1 MDSNYQTPSE
11 VNRIQMIA
19 LLLGVVGVIALIAGA
34 VNESTR
40 EQFFRSYL
48 FGFVVWVGLPV
59 GCLGLLMLQ
68 HLTGGAW
75 GMMIRRVLEAGTRTF
90 WLMLIAFIPIALGL
104 RYIYVWA
111 ADATTF
117 SAHHVAHK
125 AKYLN
130 ANFFILR
137 TVIYFALWFLLMLLL
152 NKWSKQQDSSSN
164 SRIEAQKMSHISGPG
179 IVFFAIS
186 VSFASF
192 DWVMSLDPYWGST
205 IFGLIFLI
213 GWALLTLTFVVC
225 TMAFLSTR
233 KPLEG
238 LIGAPHFHDWGK
250 LMLAFV
256 MVWAYFNL
264 SQYLLIWWANL
275 PEETKWY
282 IGRTTG
288 SWQWYGFILFLF
300 HFALPFFLL
309 LSRDLKRNWR
319 TLIPIAI
326 GVFVIRIIDIYW
338 LIGPA
343 PHASGGAKGV
353 HHAPVFHVS
362 WMDIAALLAFG
373 GIWIAFFIWQLK
385 QRPLVPVND
394 YRLERA
400 IAHAH
405 RHGF

>member
-1 MDSNYQTPSE
+1 
-11 VNRIQMIA
+11 MIA
-19 LLLGVVGVIALIAGA
+19 LVLGVVGVIALLAGFA
-34 VNESTR
+34 NETTR

-48 FGFVVWVGLPV
+48 FGYVVWIGPPL

-75 GMMIRRVLEAGTRTF
+75 GVMSRRVLEAGTRTL
-90 WLMLIAFIPIALGL
+90 WLMAILFIPIALGL
-104 RYIYVWA
+104 KFIYVWA
-111 ADATTF
+111 ADPTTF

-137 TVIYFALWFLLMLLL
+137 TVIYFAIWGGLAILL
-152 NKWSKQQDSSSN
+152 NRWSKQQDTSSN
-164 SRIEAQKMSHISGPG
+164 SRVEAQKMSHISGPG
-179 IVFFAIS
+179 IIFFALA

-213 GWALLTLTFVVC
+213 GWALLALTFMVC
-225 TMAFLSTR
+225 TMAYLSSR

-238 LIGAPHFHDWGK
+238 LIGPPHFHDWGK
-250 LMLAFV
+250 LMLALV

-288 SWQWYGFILFLF
+288 SWTWYGFMLFLF
-300 HFALPFFLL
+300 HFAFPFFLL
-309 LSRDLKRNWR
+309 LSRDLKRNWK
-319 TLIPIAI
+319 TLIPVAV
-326 GVFVIRIIDIYW
+326 GLFFIRIIDIYW

-343 PHASGGAKGV
+343 PHASGMKEGV
-353 HHAPVFHVS
+353 HHIPPELHISF
-362 WMDIAALLAFG
+362 MDIGALLAFG
-373 GIWIAFFIWQLK
+373 GIWLAFFIWQLK

-394 YRLERA
+394 HRLEKA